1 MSNEGKASALSIPDP
16 RLDLAF
22 PKLTEDMVER
32 LQTYGKE
39 ATFPANFSLFNNG
52 QRGGGPICLS
62 SLTANRHV
70 TSRCQWGNQNHC
82 APSKIRLLW
91 GVKSSELARVARS
104 TRTVL
109 RMPPSSHTAQRAA
122 SPYARRERYR
132 KSHYAGDNL
141 ASHWAGAEVVL
152 NGLAGALRLFEVE

>member
-52 QRGGGPICLS
+52 QRGG
-62 SLTANRHV
+62 AD
-70 TSRCQWGNQNHC
+70 
-82 APSKIRLLW
+82 
-91 GVKSSELARVARS
+91 
-104 TRTVL
+104 
-109 RMPPSSHTAQRAA
+109 MF
-122 SPYARRERYR
+122 
-132 KSHYAGDNL
+132 
-141 ASHWAGAEVVL
+141 VVL
-152 NGLAGALRLFEVE
+152 DGKSTCHFPLPVGKPKSLRTIKDSTSLGS